1 VESGSATDRTGQPA
15 CITDT
20 LTSMKLRQ
28 SQVWKLGDEY
38 IRIVHLERLE
48 VEYKTM
54 QDLTSKIGTA
64 HHVSKKEFCRL
75 LKNAKLLSA
84 AEIQGATAPKTVIP

>member
-1 VESGSATDRTGQPA
+1 
-15 CITDT
+15 
-20 LTSMKLRQ
+20 MKLRQ
-28 SQVWKLGDEY
+28 GQVWKLGDQY

-54 QDLTSKIGTA
+54 QDLATKVGTA

-84 AEIQGATAPKTVIP
+84 ADIQGAPEPKTPTP